1 MMPTLSPAMGAHG
14 EKIQWEGVPLRC
26 VEDGYGGYGMLWLSL
41 CVFCVSSIKS
51 LPSKLSAALANHL
64 RGLQATKR

>member
-26 VEDGYGGYGMLWLSL
+26 VVAVMVCYG
-41 CVFCVSSIKS
+41 
-51 LPSKLSAALANHL
+51 
-64 RGLQATKR
+64 